1 MCNIYLF
8 PRNNSIVTS
17 TIANITRQH
26 PSSYPPPLFSSPVA
40 TATSQ
45 SSSLP
50 SAPPAH
56 NPFSA
61 ESLFQSSKLRVE
73 YCCHVYYFVF

>member
-1 MCNIYLF
+1 MA
-8 PRNNSIVTS
+8 S
-17 TIANITRQH
+17 ITRQH
-26 PSSYPPPLFSSPVA
+26 PSSYPPPLFSSPVS

-45 SSSLP
+45 PSLP

-61 ESLFQSSKLRVE
+61 ESLFQSSML
-73 YCCHVYYFVF
+73 

>member
-1 MCNIYLF
+1 MFMIKAYVNRTIIQTFYFL
-8 PRNNSIVTS
+8 RNNSIATS
-17 TIANITRQH
+17 TMASITRQH

-40 TATSQ
+40 NVTSQ

-61 ESLFQSSKLRVE
+61 ESLFQSSKL
-73 YCCHVYYFVF
+73 

>member
-1 MCNIYLF
+1 MNNDSFL
-8 PRNNSIVTS
+8 RNNSIAATS
-17 TIANITRQH
+17 TMANITRQH
-26 PSSYPPPLFSSPVA
+26 PSSYPPPLFSSPVS

-61 ESLFQSSKLRVE
+61 ESLFQSSKSN
-73 YCCHVYYFVF
+73 

>member
-1 MCNIYLF
+1 M
-8 PRNNSIVTS
+8 
-17 TIANITRQH
+17 ANITRQH
-26 PSSYPPPLFSSPVA
+26 PSSYPPPLFSSPVS

-61 ESLFQSSKLRVE
+61 ESLFQSSKLK
-73 YCCHVYYFVF
+73 

>member
-1 MCNIYLF
+1 MLTFSC
-8 PRNNSIVTS
+8 RNNSIATS
-17 TIANITRQH
+17 TMASITRH

-45 SSSLP
+45 SSSLS
-50 SAPPAH
+50 SAPSAH

-61 ESLFQSSKLRVE
+61 ESLFQSSKFQYTLICII
-73 YCCHVYYFVF
+73 YL

>member
-1 MCNIYLF
+1 MA
-8 PRNNSIVTS
+8 S
-17 TIANITRQH
+17 ITRH
-26 PSSYPPPLFSSPVA
+26 PSSFPPPLFSSPVA

-45 SSSLP
+45 SSALP

-61 ESLFQSSKLRVE
+61 ESLFQSSKFRYILN
-73 YCCHVYYFVF
+73 CFVYVRNLNYLI